1 MDDVRT
7 PRSHTPPVD
16 REGSTSRGEPRVR
29 AILAAALELVSE
41 IGYDRVTV
49 DAIAKR
55 ARASKATMY
64 RNWSGK
70 AELVAEALR
79 RSAQRADSVVRD
91 TGALRGDLLATV
103 EDIASSFDATAGPSL
118 LGLTEA
124 IRQDAELRDL
134 VRSQIETRSREVAEL
149 IVTRA
154 VARGEAVDPANRD
167 LVLGLAFAQL
177 FTTTLLQGEMPS
189 AAEQERLV
197 DDVMLPLLHA
207 TPQG

>member
-1 MDDVRT
+1 M
-7 PRSHTPPVD
+7 
-16 REGSTSRGEPRVR
+16 R
-29 AILAAALELVSE
+29 AILAAALELVNE

-70 AELVAEALR
+70 AELIADALR
-79 RSAQRADSVVRD
+79 RSAQRGDSAVQD
-91 TGALRGDLLATV
+91 TGSLRGDLVATV
-103 EDIASSFDATAGPSL
+103 EEIAHSFDAAAGPSL

-134 VRSQIETRSREVAEL
+134 VRLQIETRSHEVGEV
-149 IVTRA
+149 IVMRA
-154 VARGEAVDPANRD
+154 LARGEAVDPANQD

-177 FTTTLLQGEMPS
+177 LATTLLHGEMPD
-189 AAEQERLV
+189 AGQRERLV

-207 TPQG
+207 TA

>member
-1 MDDVRT
+1 MSRI
-7 PRSHTPPVD
+7 
-16 REGSTSRGEPRVR
+16 STSRSQTPTVSPEGSPSRGEARVR
-29 AILAAALELVSE
+29 AILVAALELVNE

-70 AELVAEALR
+70 AELIADALR
-79 RSAQRADSVVRD
+79 RSAQRGHSVVQD
-91 TGALRGDLLATV
+91 TGTLRGDLLATV
-103 EDIASSFDATAGPSL
+103 DDIAHSFDATAGPSL

-124 IRQDAELRDL
+124 VRRDTELRDL
-134 VRSQIETRSREVAEL
+134 VRFQIETRSHEVAEL
-149 IVTRA
+149 ILARA
-154 VARGEAVDPANRD
+154 LARDEAIDPAHQD

-177 FTTTLLQGEMPS
+177 FATTLLHGETPD
-189 AAEQERLV
+189 AGLRERFV

-207 TPQG
+207 TP